1 MASSVGQIGRPLE
14 IKKKIKR
21 ARGKHW
27 PLTLADRSNTAKP
40 AHPTVGLNSLIER
53 NDLNPRT

>member
-40 AHPTVGLNSLIER
+40 AHPTVGL
-53 NDLNPRT
+53 